1 MFSVSDPSTIKP
13 LSCHRWE
20 FSELNKHQFRFGFS
34 NMIDQLC
41 VYVCVCPC
49 VWGTEFETTKH
60 FFLLC
65 HSFFIQRSEIFHK
78 LTLTDPNVSNLK
90 IKINLSVFYLNQPK
104 KLIRLIKMW
113 FYVFIYVNSRELF
126 KKPPIL
132 HPWNQLQTFT
142 YINFCICIII
152 LFLNYCRF
160 NILFCCIV
168 FILGAWPNLNVEILF
183 YYLYL
188 C

>member
-1 MFSVSDPSTIKP
+1 MNINSDLVFLTWLI
-13 LSCHRWE
+13 
-20 FSELNKHQFRFGFS
+20 N
-34 NMIDQLC
+34 C
-41 VYVCVCPC
+41 VCMCVCPC
-49 VWGTEFETTKH
+49 VCGTESETTKH

-78 LTLTDPNVSNLK
+78 ITLTDPNVSNLR
-90 IKINLSVFYLNQPK
+90 IKTDLFVFYLNQPK
-104 KLIRLIKMW
+104 KLIQLIKMW
-113 FYVFIYVNSRELF
+113 FYVFIYVKSRERF
-126 KKPPIL
+126 KKPLIF

-142 YINFCICIII
+142 YINFCNCIII
-152 LFLNYCRF
+152 LFLNYCSF

-168 FILGAWPNLNVEILF
+168 FILGGWPNLNVDILF